1 MKISPEVEAILSEA
15 LSGEDIAKKDA
26 LVLANV
32 DVHSTGSL
40 KRITS
45 EVFLDR
51 TAPEEYPFSSAC

>member
-15 LSGEDIAKKDA
+15 LSGEDIAKNDA

-32 DVHSTGSL
+32 DVHSTGPL
-40 KRITS
+40 KRITN

-51 TAPEEYPFSSAC
+51 TVPEGYPFSSAC